1 MGDAGAAARSVHL
14 SEQSFERIRPEDEPE
29 WARFIDVAYLNG
41 EYAHAFRDLERPREA
56 AAFAKLSANDATRQ
70 NRARRASLAE
80 ATMARAALYDHD
92 LAAATAAGMK
102 AVKLAATVKSS
113 RSTGAV
119 KDLRTR
125 LEPHRNSPYV
135 QDFFLRPDVL
145 MPVLA

>member
-14 SEQSFERIRPEDEPE
+14 SEQSFERITPEDEPE

-80 ATMARAALYDHD
+80 ATMARAALSDHD

-102 AVKLAATVKSS
+102 AVKLAATVKVQPFDRCAEGLADSL
-113 RSTGAV
+113 GAA
-119 KDLRTR
+119 
-125 LEPHRNSPYV
+125 P
-135 QDFFLRPDVL
+135 Q
-145 MPVLA
+145 LAVRAGLLPAP